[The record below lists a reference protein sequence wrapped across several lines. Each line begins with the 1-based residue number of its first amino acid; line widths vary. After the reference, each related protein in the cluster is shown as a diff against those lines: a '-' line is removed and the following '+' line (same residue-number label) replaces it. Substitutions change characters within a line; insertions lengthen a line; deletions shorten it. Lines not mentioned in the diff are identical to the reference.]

1 MCVCGP
7 RSILK
12 VTVGAKKI
20 GVRYLRAAC
29 LFTTTHGSILG
40 HRHPP
45 NRRGMLRSV
54 VSGLYSQKGKKTFC
68 LVSPTERLA
77 RPPIQ

>member
-1 MCVCGP
+1 MRVCGP
-7 RSILK
+7 SSILK

-20 GVRYLRAAC
+20 GVRYLGAAC
-29 LFTTTHGSILG
+29 LFTTTPGPILG

-45 NRRGMLRSV
+45 NRQGMLRSV

-68 LVSPTERLA
+68 LVSPADRLS